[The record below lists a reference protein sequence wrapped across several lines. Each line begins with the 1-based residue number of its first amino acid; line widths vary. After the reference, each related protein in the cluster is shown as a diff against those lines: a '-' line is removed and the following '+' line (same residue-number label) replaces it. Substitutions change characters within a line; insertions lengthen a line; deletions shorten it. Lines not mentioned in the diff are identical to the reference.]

1 MPKPAKNLELSNIIL
16 AQKESQLKDQLDT
29 RMSVKRIPVIGR
41 DLFWPASF
49 FTWLHGLL
57 NLPKMHFPR
66 ANDQKIL
73 IFIPLHNRHET
84 IKL

>member
-41 DLFWPASF
+41 DLFWPVSF

-57 NLPKMHFPR
+57 KFAQNALSPCKWSENTYFHSS
-66 ANDQKIL
+66 
-73 IFIPLHNRHET
+73 T
-84 IKL
+84 